1 MLENTTP
8 TNWEAPQIITLDIDI
23 TNSGV
28 GPGSDAGFCEH
39 T

>member
-1 MLENTTP
+1 MLEFTP
-8 TNWEAPQIITLDIDI
+8 STNWEAPQIITLDIDI

-28 GPGSDAGFCEH
+28 GDGSDAAGCEH